1 MRDIRLS
8 RFELFLLLVELLLVR
23 RKKVFNL
30 SDLFQLVRSRIHPR
44 RNLHHP
50 VQKPSG
56 HH

>member
-30 SDLFQLVRSRIHPR
+30 SDLFPLVRSRIHPR

-50 VQKPSG
+50 VQKPSV